1 MRTRKLMAWAL
12 CLATFSAVV
21 VLSLYLATPNYNPQ
35 AKVHIEGQGLFAS
48 VHWPWSR
55 PQTTIAT
62 NPTAALYITK
72 LGTGSSAQ
80 QFEIRAGNGQVLI
93 RQLPSH

>member
-35 AKVHIEGQGLFAS
+35 AKVHIEG
-48 VHWPWSR
+48 
-55 PQTTIAT
+55 
-62 NPTAALYITK
+62 AALYITK